1 MLRSIIQHLN
11 VGYVDVQNPSMKVLT
26 SFCLLLIAPLSFAQ
40 DLTSTMPDPAALY
53 IKANQSLSE
62 GDTKQAT
69 EIFKE
74 VIHLHQR
81 EGRLKEVS
89 ESYLGMA
96 LAFAFNGNYSEAI
109 RFHKKA
115 LRAHHRY
122 RCDESDDAIRLNL
135 GLTYQLAGKTR
146 KAKKIL
152 PDITVYSS
160 LN

>member
-1 MLRSIIQHLN
+1 MS
-11 VGYVDVQNPSMKVLT
+11 VGYVDLENPSMKVLT
-26 SFCLLLIAPLSFAQ
+26 PFCLLLISSLSFSQA
-40 DLTSTMPDPAALY
+40 LVSDPATLY
-53 IKANQSLSE
+53 VKANQSLSE
-62 GDTKQAT
+62 GDTKHAT
-69 EIFKE
+69 DIFKQ
-74 VIHLHQR
+74 VIELHER

-96 LAFAFNGNYSEAI
+96 LAFAFNGNYAESI

-122 RCDESDDAIRLNL
+122 RCNESDDAIMLNL

-152 PDITVYSS
+152 PAMSAYSS

>member
-1 MLRSIIQHLN
+1 MQRSLIQHLN
-11 VGYVDVQNPSMKVLT
+11 VCYVDVENPSMKVLT
-26 SFCLLLIAPLSFAQ
+26 SFCLLLIPLFTFSQ
-40 DLTSTMPDPAALY
+40 DVTSTMQDPAALY
-53 IKANQSLSE
+53 VKANQSLSA

-74 VIHLHQR
+74 VIQLHQR

-96 LAFAFNGNYSEAI
+96 LAFAFNGNYTESI

-146 KAKKIL
+146 KAKRLL
-152 PDITVYSS
+152 PEVNLYSS
-160 LN
+160 LH

>member
-1 MLRSIIQHLN
+1 MLRSLIKHLN
-11 VGYVDVQNPSMKVLT
+11 VCYVDLENPSMKLLT
-26 SFCLLLIAPLSFAQ
+26 SFCLLLIQFLSFGQ
-40 DLTSTMPDPAALY
+40 DVSSTMPDPASLY
-53 IKANQSLSE
+53 VKANQSLSA

-69 EIFKE
+69 EIFKV
-74 VIHLHQR
+74 VIQIHQR

-96 LAFAFNGNYSEAI
+96 LAFAFNGNYSESI

-122 RCDESDDAIRLNL
+122 RSDESDDAIRLNL
-135 GLTYQLAGKTR
+135 GLTYQLAGRTR
-146 KAKKIL
+146 KAKRIL
-152 PDITVYSS
+152 PDTNVYSS

>member
-1 MLRSIIQHLN
+1 
-11 VGYVDVQNPSMKVLT
+11 MKVLT
-26 SFCLLLIAPLSFAQ
+26 PFCLLFISSLSFSQA
-40 DLTSTMPDPAALY
+40 LVSDPASLY
-53 IKANQSLSE
+53 VKASQSLSE
-62 GDTKQAT
+62 GNTKHAT
-69 EIFKE
+69 NIFKQ
-74 VIHLHQR
+74 VIELHER

-96 LAFAFNGNYSEAI
+96 LAFAFNGHYTESI

-122 RCDESDDAIRLNL
+122 RSNESDDAIVLNL

-152 PDITVYSS
+152 PPTSAYSS